1 MTHEDAG
8 HYKAKH
14 PDGTR
19 FDPEIADAL
28 AGKVADGEVT
38 CCTAHK
44 VAQEFDVAPSEVGKA
59 ADLMEYRI
67 IECQMGLFGYSPEKR
82 IVKPAA
88 EISEE
93 LHERILAAT
102 VEERIPCAE
111 GWRIAQE
118 LGLAKLAVSS
128 ACEKLGLKIKPCQ
141 LGAF

>member
-19 FDPEIADAL
+19 FDPAIADAL
-28 AGKVADGEVT
+28 AGKVVDDEVT
-38 CCTAHK
+38 CRTAHE

-67 IECQMGLFGYSPEKR
+67 VECQMGLFGYSPEKR
-82 IVKPAA
+82 TVKPAA
-88 EISEE
+88 EVSDE
-93 LHERILAAT
+93 LRERLLAAT
-102 VEERIPCAE
+102 VEGRISCAE
-111 GWRIAQE
+111 SWRIARE

-128 ACEKLGLKIKPCQ
+128 ACEKLGLKVKPCQ